1 MYLTFIVSY
10 KKEKLRKF
18 GKSNNLYPYA
28 ILTNIDK
35 SDNSKI
41 NHGI

>member
-1 MYLTFIVSY
+1 MAYT
-10 KKEKLRKF
+10 KEKSRKF

-28 ILTNIDK
+28 ILTNTDK